1 MSCFWS
7 SSRIADA
14 AIEITGSR
22 VSAAILGVRGGRPAF
37 ESVAAESLPPGT
49 VTPAFASVNTHDAAA
64 LTAVIGSVI
73 ARLGARIRS
82 VALVVPDAVARVSL
96 VRFDQLPA
104 RRDDLAQLVHWQVR
118 KGVPF
123 PADEA
128 RVSFVPGAGGAAG
141 HEFLV
146 TVARAG
152 VVAEYEQACARAGL
166 HAGIVDV
173 ASTAVLNL
181 RLAGGPISG
190 DWLLVHVREDA
201 STVAVLRGGNVLFV
215 RTRTADDQSS
225 VGLSS
230 VGDFVHQAVMYY
242 QDRLE
247 GAGFQSVYVAGSGSR
262 DWPIEIA
269 RRDIEERLNTP
280 ARLLEASTYVAVPSN
295 LGSLVDDPRDVL
307 TTLAGMALR
316 AREQAAVA

>member
-1 MSCFWS
+1 MSRFWS
-7 SSRIADA
+7 STRTADA
-14 AIEITGSR
+14 AVEITGSR
-22 VSAAILGVRGGRPAF
+22 VSAAVLSVRGGRPAI
-37 ESVAAESLPPGT
+37 ESVAAERLPTGT
-49 VTPAFASVNTHDAAA
+49 VTPAFASLNIHDAAA
-64 LTAVIGSVI
+64 LTAALGSVT

-96 VRFDQLPA
+96 VRFDQVPP

-128 RVSFVPGAGGAAG
+128 RVSFVPGAGGGAG

-146 TVARAG
+146 AVARAG

-201 STVAVLRGGNVLFV
+201 STVAVLRGGDVLFV

-225 VGLSS
+225 VDQSS

-262 DWPIEIA
+262 EWPIDIA

-280 ARLLEASTYVAVPSN
+280 ARLLEASSYVAVPSN
-295 LGSLVDDPRDVL
+295 LASLVDDPRDVL
-307 TTLAGMALR
+307 TTLAGMTLR

>member
-1 MSCFWS
+1 MSRFWS
-7 SSRIADA
+7 SSRTADA

-22 VSAAILGVRGGRPAF
+22 VSGAVLGVRGGRPAI
-37 ESVAAESLPPGT
+37 EAVAAEALPGGA
-49 VTPAFASVNTHDAAA
+49 VTPAFASANLHDAGAVTAA
-64 LTAVIGSVI
+64 LGRVT
-73 ARLGARIRS
+73 ARLGPRIRS
-82 VALVVPDAVARVSL
+82 VALVLPDAVARVSL
-96 VRFDQLPA
+96 VRFDQVPA
-104 RRDDLAQLVHWQVR
+104 RRDELAQLIHWQVR

-123 PADEA
+123 PAEDT

-141 HEFLV
+141 REFLV
-146 TVARAG
+146 TAARAS
-152 VVAEYEQACARAGL
+152 VVAEYERACAWAGL

-201 STVAVLRGGNVLFV
+201 STVAVLRGGDVLFV
-215 RTRTADDQSS
+215 RTRTAGEPS
-225 VGLSS
+225 G
-230 VGDFVHQAVMYY
+230 VGDFVHQTVMYY

-247 GAGFQSVYVAGSGSR
+247 GAGFQSVYVAGSGSGE
-262 DWPIEIA
+262 WPIDLA

-280 ARLLEASTYVAVPSN
+280 ARLLEASTYVAVPPN
-295 LGSLVDDPRDVL
+295 LGALDDDPRDVL
-307 TTLAGMALR
+307 TALAGMALR

>member
-1 MSCFWS
+1 MSRFWS
-7 SSRIADA
+7 SSRTADA

-22 VSAAILGVRGGRPAF
+22 VSGAILGVRGGRPAI
-37 ESVAAESLPPGT
+37 EAVAAEPLPPGA
-49 VTPAFASVNTHDAAA
+49 VTPAFASVNLHDAAA
-64 LTAVIGSVI
+64 VTAALGRVT

-82 VALVVPDAVARVSL
+82 VALVLPDAVARVSL
-96 VRFDQLPA
+96 VRFDQVPA
-104 RRDDLAQLVHWQVR
+104 RRNDLAQLIHWQVR

-123 PADEA
+123 PAEET

-141 HEFLV
+141 REFLV
-146 TVARAG
+146 TAARAG
-152 VVAEYEQACARAGL
+152 GVGESEQACAGAGR

-173 ASTAVLNL
+173 AATAVLNL

-201 STVAVLRGGNVLFV
+201 STVAVLRGGDVLFV
-215 RTRTADDQSS
+215 RTRTAGEPSS

-247 GAGFQSVYVAGSGSR
+247 GAGFQSVYVAGSGSGE
-262 DWPIEIA
+262 WPIDLA

-280 ARLLEASTYVAVPSN
+280 ARLLEASTYVAVPPS
-295 LGSLVDDPRDVL
+295 LGALDDDPRDVL